1 MPKSKVSTGIEIE
14 YETFG
19 SPSDPAV
26 LLVSGFTAQMLM
38 WPADFC
44 RLIADAGYHVI
55 RFDNRDCG
63 LSTKLDGAEVDT
75 DGVIRAAL
83 LDDPVPAV
91 PYNLSHMAADAVGL
105 LDALGVERAHVI
117 GGSMGGMIVQ
127 IIAIE
132 HADRVASLTSIMSNS
147 GEPEYGQPTPEA
159 MEALV
164 APPPTDREAY
174 IESSK
179 NWMVWQSKKHA
190 TVEQNRLD
198 AAASFDRSF
207 YPQGAPRQLA
217 AIYASGRRTD
227 GLKAI
232 TAPTLVI
239 HGTDDTLIAPSGG
252 IRAAELIPNSRLDMI
267 DDMGHDLP
275 RALWPRIT
283 GSIIEHLS
291 LASSAK

>member
-1 MPKSKVSTGIEIE
+1 MPRTKVATGIEIE
-14 YETFG
+14 FETFG

-38 WPADFC
+38 WPAEFC
-44 RLIADAGYHVI
+44 RLIADAGLHVI

-83 LDDPVPAV
+83 LEDPVPEV
-91 PYNLSHMAADAVGL
+91 PYNLSDMAADAVGL
-105 LDALGVERAHVI
+105 LDALGIERAHVI

-132 HADRVASLTSIMSNS
+132 HPSRVVSLTSIMSNS

-164 APPPTDREAY
+164 AAPPTDRDAY

-217 AIYASGRRTD
+217 AIYASGRRTE
-227 GLKAI
+227 GLMNI
-232 TAPTLVI
+232 TAPTLII

-252 IRAAELIPNSRLDMI
+252 QRAAELIPNAKLDMI

-283 GSIIEHLS
+283 GSILSHLS
-291 LASSAK
+291 SVSSTK

>member
-1 MPKSKVSTGIEIE
+1 MPRTKVSTGIEIE

-19 SPSDPAV
+19 SPSNAAV

-44 RLIADAGYHVI
+44 RIIADAGYHVI

-63 LSTKLDGAEVDT
+63 LSTKLDGATVDT

-91 PYNLSHMAADAVGL
+91 PYNLSNMAADAVGL
-105 LDALGVERAHVI
+105 LDALGIERAHVI

-132 HADRVASLTSIMSNS
+132 HPNRVASLTSIMSNS

-164 APPPTDREAY
+164 APPPTDRDAY

-179 NWMVWQSKKHA
+179 NWMVWQSKKYA

-227 GLKAI
+227 GLKGI

-252 IRAAELIPNSRLDMI
+252 VRAAELIPNAKLDMV

-283 GSIIEHLS
+283 GSIIGHLS
-291 LASSAK
+291 SFSSAK

>member
-1 MPKSKVSTGIEIE
+1 MPKTKVSTGIEIE

-19 SPSDPAV
+19 SPSNPAV

-44 RLIADAGYHVI
+44 RIIADAGYHVI

-63 LSTKLDGAEVDT
+63 LSTKLDGATVDT

-91 PYNLSHMAADAVGL
+91 PYNLSNMAADAVGL
-105 LDALGVERAHVI
+105 LDALGIERAHVI

-132 HADRVASLTSIMSNS
+132 HPNRVASLTSIMSNS

-164 APPPTDREAY
+164 APPPTDRDAY

-179 NWMVWQSKKHA
+179 NWMVWQSKKYA

-227 GLKAI
+227 GLKGI
-232 TAPTLVI
+232 TTPTLVI

-252 IRAAELIPNSRLDMI
+252 VRAAELIPNAKLDMV

-283 GSIIEHLS
+283 GSIIGHLS
-291 LASSAK
+291 SFSSAK

>member
-1 MPKSKVSTGIEIE
+1 MPRTKVSTGIEIE

-19 SPSDPAV
+19 SPSNPAV

-44 RLIADAGYHVI
+44 RIIADAGYHVI

-63 LSTKLDGAEVDT
+63 LSTKLDGATVDT

-91 PYNLSHMAADAVGL
+91 PYNLSNMAADAVGL
-105 LDALGVERAHVI
+105 LDALGIERAHVI

-132 HADRVASLTSIMSNS
+132 HPNRVASLTSIMSNS

-164 APPPTDREAY
+164 APPPTDRDAY

-179 NWMVWQSKKHA
+179 NWMVWQSKKYA

-227 GLKAI
+227 GLKGI
-232 TAPTLVI
+232 TTPTLVI

-252 IRAAELIPNSRLDMI
+252 VRAAELIPNAKLDMV

-283 GSIIEHLS
+283 GSIIGHLS
-291 LASSAK
+291 SVSSVK

>member
-1 MPKSKVSTGIEIE
+1 MPRAKVATGIEIE

-19 SPSDPAV
+19 SPSNPTV

-44 RLIADAGYHVI
+44 RIIADAGFHVV

-63 LSTKLDGAEVDT
+63 LSTKLDGAPVDT

-91 PYNLSHMAADAVGL
+91 PYNLSDMAADAVGL
-105 LDALGVERAHVI
+105 LDAIGVDKAHVI

-127 IIAIE
+127 IMAIE
-132 HADRVASLTSIMSNS
+132 HPNRVASLTSIMSNS

-164 APPPTDREAY
+164 AAPPTDREAY

-179 NWMVWQSKKHA
+179 TWMVWQSKKFA
-190 TVEQNRLD
+190 TVEQNRID

-227 GLKAI
+227 GLRAI
-232 TAPTLVI
+232 SAPTLVI

-252 IRAAELIPNSRLDMI
+252 IRAAELIPNATLDMI
-267 DDMGHDLP
+267 NDMGHDLP

-283 GSIIEHLS
+283 GSIVAHLS
-291 LASSAK
+291 SVTSAK